1 MLDLDLRTTW
11 ETGVDIWRRGGWA
24 MIPLALSAFMIYS
37 KAAQIRLMFTTK
49 DFTMRTWHSRLRER
63 KPKKSLRMTASER
76 DAEIGRMYLRSRK
89 IKYPKDATFDDATK
103 AFSELR
109 ANEFPPVDRNLKF
122 MKVAMASAPL
132 WGLLGTVTGML
143 KTFASLA
150 TGGGDS
156 AASSVAAGIS
166 EALITTETGLMVA
179 LPGYFFLY
187 FLGRK
192 REKYEAFVAHLE
204 AACTQEILHRQ
215 KHEHRAAA

>member
-1 MLDLDLRTTW
+1 MLDLDFRTTW
-11 ETGVDIWRRGGWA
+11 DTGLDIWRRGGWA
-24 MIPLALSAFMIYS
+24 MFPLAFSAFVAYS

-49 DFTMRTWHSRLRER
+49 DFTMRSWQRRLRKK
-63 KPKKSLRMTASER
+63 KPKKSLHMTAGQR

-89 IKYPKDATFDDATK
+89 IKYPKGASFDDASK

-109 ANEFPPVDRNLKF
+109 AKEFPPIDRDIKY

-150 TGGGDS
+150 AGGGDT
-156 AASSVAAGIS
+156 AANSVAAGIS

-215 KHEHRAAA
+215 KHERRAAA